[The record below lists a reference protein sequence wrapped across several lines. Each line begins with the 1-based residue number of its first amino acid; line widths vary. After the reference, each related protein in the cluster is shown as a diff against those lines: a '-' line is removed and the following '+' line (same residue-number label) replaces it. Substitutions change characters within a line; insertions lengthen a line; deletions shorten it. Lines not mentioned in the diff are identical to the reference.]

1 MRHFVIAMILLA
13 VLITAVF
20 ASSAAVNG
28 RISEIT
34 ELINSGDHD
43 GALDLFEESKYSLS
57 ASVNACELERLEEAL
72 IDLAAGV
79 TEAKEKALSVC
90 KEIANR
96 ERLCLTAVL

>member
-1 MRHFVIAMILLA
+1 MRHFVIAMVLLA

-28 RISEIT
+28 CMNGIT
-34 ELINSGDHD
+34 ELIMSGDHD
-43 GALDLFEESKYSLS
+43 GALALFEDSKYRLS

-72 IDLAAGV
+72 IDLVAGAA
-79 TEAKEKALSVC
+79 EAKQKALSVC
-90 KEIANR
+90 EEIASR

>member
-1 MRHFVIAMILLA
+1 MRHFVIAMVLLA

-43 GALDLFEESKYSLS
+43 L
-57 ASVNACELERLEEAL
+57 
-72 IDLAAGV
+72 
-79 TEAKEKALSVC
+79 
-90 KEIANR
+90 
-96 ERLCLTAVL
+96 